1 MNSLDYLVKN
11 YYKDYQDQSHDQTFN
26 ISSPKKRKKSKFKI
40 HSSKNLKAL
49 IQKQETA
56 TKILSHQ
63 IKKTITN
70 KIEAFK
76 NYKNADFDDKLSNM
90 KLNIGKTGSNPLFKY
105 NTNKNKNNFVETK
118 SNNENGFTKF
128 INSIFAK
135 FKGK

>member
-1 MNSLDYLVKN
+1 M
-11 YYKDYQDQSHDQTFN
+11 T
-26 ISSPKKRKKSKFKI
+26 
-40 HSSKNLKAL
+40 
-49 IQKQETA
+49 QKQETA

-76 NYKNADFDDKLSNM
+76 NYKNADFDDKLSHM
-90 KLNIGKTGSNPLFKY
+90 KLNIGKTGTNSLSKY
-105 NTNKNKNNFVETK
+105 NLNKNNFVETT